1 MPTIHH
7 KTTVPGV
14 RLLVEEEN
22 ESWKTS
28 GNQVEFEDAT
38 VTLLDVDLDTEGS
51 YRCVATA
58 DGIFEAVRQ
67 QITVAVFSKC

>member
-1 MPTIHH
+1 M
-7 KTTVPGV
+7 PGV
-14 RLLVEEEN
+14 RLLVEDEDED
-22 ESWKTS
+22 SWKS
-28 GNQVEFEDAT
+28 GNQVNFEDAT

-67 QITVAVFSKC
+67 QITVVVFSKCQKFFVL